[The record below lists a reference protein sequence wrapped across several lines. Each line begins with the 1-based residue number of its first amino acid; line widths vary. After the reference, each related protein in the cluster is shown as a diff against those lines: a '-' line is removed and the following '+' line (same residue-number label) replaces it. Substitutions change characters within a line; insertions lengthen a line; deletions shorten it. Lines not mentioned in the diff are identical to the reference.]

1 MQQLMIRKVDGED
14 FETPISEQGSGVRSL
29 ACLVVDIPFSDN
41 KIVLIDE
48 PELGLNPLV
57 KQEFLKF
64 LLTESKE
71 RQIFIATQ
79 DTCKSMGCTPNL
91 YQNTCPREYQRKS
104 KAFNEKLMRC
114 TGLLL
119 AWLIS

>member
-1 MQQLMIRKVDGED
+1 LKGNILYCPEKGFRVIKKEILLNIDDE
-14 FETPISEQGSGVRSL
+14 
-29 ACLVVDIPFSDN
+29 
-41 KIVLIDE
+41 IVLIDE

-79 DTCKSMGCTPNL
+79 DFVNL
-91 YQNTCPREYQRKS
+91 
-104 KAFNEKLMRC
+104 
-114 TGLLL
+114 
-119 AWLIS
+119 

>member
-29 ACLVVDIPFSDN
+29 ACLVVDILFSDDE
-41 KIVLIDE
+41 IVLIDE

-57 KQEFLKF
+57 KQESLKF

-79 DTCKSMGCTPNL
+79 DPTFVNL
-91 YQNTCPREYQRKS
+91 WGAPQ
-104 KAFNEKLMRC
+104 LMRWEF

-119 AWLIS
+119 AWLRFFSNTPFS